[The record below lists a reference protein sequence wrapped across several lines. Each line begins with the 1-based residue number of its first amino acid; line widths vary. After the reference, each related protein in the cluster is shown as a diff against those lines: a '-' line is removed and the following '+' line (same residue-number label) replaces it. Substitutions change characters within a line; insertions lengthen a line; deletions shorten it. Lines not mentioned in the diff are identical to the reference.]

1 MSQEAVELFIG
12 RIITDEKFRKQA
24 IKSVDQ
30 ACSTIGLKVSAQEI
44 SYLRLLDF
52 TLFGEV
58 ALTIDG
64 AIRRG

>member
-1 MSQEAVELFIG
+1 MSQEAVEVFIG

-24 IKSVDQ
+24 TKSVDQ
-30 ACSTIGLKVSAQEI
+30 ACSTIGLKVSSQELI
-44 SYLRLLDF
+44 FLQQLDF

-58 ALTIDG
+58 AMSIDG